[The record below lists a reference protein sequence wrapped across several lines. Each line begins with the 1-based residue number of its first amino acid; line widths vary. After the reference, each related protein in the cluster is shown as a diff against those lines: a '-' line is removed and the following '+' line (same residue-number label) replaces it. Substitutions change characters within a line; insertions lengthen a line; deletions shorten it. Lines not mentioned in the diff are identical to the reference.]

1 MAALDGKSTDF
12 TEAEKNGSH
21 SHNYSELWQTK
32 KRTLSLY
39 PPLVLVNQAPCSSL
53 WDLCVFPPSQ
63 NSWATPCMRG
73 IQNITH
79 QEISAQQRDG
89 SVGVPGS
96 IPTTSPV
103 LQIRLARARFSL
115 NCMFVFMCWLLCLV
129 SYNPVGADP
138 KPCFL
143 KKSNYF
149 IPWVCSANKID
160 KQKLPSDLWGLRTKS
175 YKLLQ
180 TVDTQ
185 VLVNLSQWMFFIR
198 NASKWFIT

>member
-1 MAALDGKSTDF
+1 MFFSVGF
-12 TEAEKNGSH
+12 ICFF
-21 SHNYSELWQTK
+21 
-32 KRTLSLY
+32 
-39 PPLVLVNQAPCSSL
+39 PPLKTVEQ
-53 WDLCVFPPSQ
+53 
-63 NSWATPCMRG
+63 RH
-73 IQNITH
+73 TH

-89 SVGVPGS
+89 SVGVRGS
-96 IPTTSPV
+96 FPTTSPDS
-103 LQIRLARARFSL
+103 QIRLARAPFSL

-138 KPCFL
+138 KPCFK